1 MANENINV
9 NEGVIN
15 AAKQVAEAIPV
26 KAKGKF
32 GVIVTVVVGGC
43 ALIAGTAM
51 VIRNKNKKKAKE
63 QQATSDVDNMDVV
76 KHDFEDCGPENENE

>member
-1 MANENINV
+1 MANENITM
-9 NEGVIN
+9 NEGVID

-26 KAKGKF
+26 KANGKL

-51 VIRNKNKKKAKE
+51 VIRNKNKKKVKE

-76 KHDFEDCGPENENE
+76 KRDFEECNSENE

>member
-1 MANENINV
+1 MSENIKV
-9 NEGVIN
+9 NEGVID

-26 KAKGKF
+26 KANGKL

-51 VIRNKNKKKAKE
+51 VIRNKNKKKAKD

-76 KHDFEDCGPENENE
+76 KRDFEECNSENE